1 MLSRDEILKLF
12 RIIDAMLSLPEAL
25 DEQFSETLAQ
35 IEQEHEMAYVS
46 SVERV
51 LLKRERQ
58 QGILEGKEQGIL
70 EGKEQGRLE
79 GKEQGELQGVA
90 KTLSAQLLRRFG
102 PIPDWARV
110 RITEANEATLQR
122 WALQILDAQRIE
134 DVFA

>member
-51 LLKRERQ
+51 LLKREQQ
-58 QGILEGKEQGIL
+58 QGILEGQEKGLQ
-70 EGKEQGRLE
+70 
-79 GKEQGELQGVA
+79 QGEQQGAA
-90 KTLSAQLLRRFG
+90 KTLSALLAHKFG

-110 RITEANEATLQR
+110 RITEANETTLQR